1 MDIVYG
7 KAVDI
12 TNARME
18 LNGYRQAIADLVEVI
33 QSDEFETV
41 EQLIVLK
48 LAERLRYK
56 ANRMSSKLSSKEVET
71 KLDFDVTEG
80 NVV

>member
-12 TNARME
+12 ANARME

-80 NVV
+80 NVA

>member
-12 TNARME
+12 ANARME
-18 LNGYRQAIADLVEVI
+18 LNGYRQAIADLVEVV

-80 NVV
+80 NVA